1 MPELAPVGEISGLR
15 AAQVR
20 WGRQGADSVRFHG
33 GIDHRCYGFAS
44 CLPSPTDVSNL
55 SVSLLGAM

>member
-1 MPELAPVGEISGLR
+1 MPELAAVGEISGLR

-20 WGRQGADSVRFHG
+20 WGHHSTDPVRFHG
-33 GIDHRCYGFAS
+33 SIDHRCYGFAS

-55 SVSLLGAM
+55 DVSLLGAM